1 MLVTVEGQSIFPD
14 MVRKAGP
21 FRDADGAFEEQVGKT
36 GRNGRDAFLP
46 ADVRDRFGI
55 VYIDIEGKSGA
66 ALGFGSGISVCD
78 HCAYALFIGQADK
91 CGKFG

>member
-36 GRNGRDAFLP
+36 GRNGCDAFLP
-46 ADVRDRFGI
+46 ADVRNRFG
-55 VYIDIEGKSGA
+55 VTHIDIEGERGQ

-78 HCAYALFIGQADK
+78 HCADAFFIGQADK
-91 CGKFG
+91 CGEFG